1 VFFALCLP
9 FDFSSQKVIRR
20 EDNPIFP
27 SLDLGLQYLSSHKK
41 QQQHPVVLRF
51 KKYHKLTIQQ
61 NLMFSVAQ
69 SSNIVGTTQKV
80 VVHKAKKVKSSSKS
94 ILRCSAQKEETEEKR
109 SSSSLQQAAVAT
121 VLSVSMLAQ
130 PAFAASE
137 IAQFAAGDSKA
148 AADALLA
155 EYTQKR
161 AIVQQAP
168 KTKSLA
174 KGGKKAKKEAAA
186 PKESG
191 GGFSLPSF
199 SLPSLPSPGA
209 GKEKAAPAAKAAPA
223 PAAAKEGGSGKLIA
237 VCLVLFSPLVL
248 VQVESFKTLARLAK
262 QKAGN

>member
-1 VFFALCLP
+1 
-9 FDFSSQKVIRR
+9 
-20 EDNPIFP
+20 
-27 SLDLGLQYLSSHKK
+27 
-41 QQQHPVVLRF
+41 
-51 KKYHKLTIQQ
+51 
-61 NLMFSVAQ
+61 M
-69 SSNIVGTTQKV
+69 
-80 VVHKAKKVKSSSKS
+80 KSSSKS

-186 PKESG
+186 QKESG

>member
-1 VFFALCLP
+1 
-9 FDFSSQKVIRR
+9 
-20 EDNPIFP
+20 
-27 SLDLGLQYLSSHKK
+27 
-41 QQQHPVVLRF
+41 
-51 KKYHKLTIQQ
+51 
-61 NLMFSVAQ
+61 MFSVIAQ
-69 SSNIVGTTQKV
+69 SSIVGTTQKV
-80 VVHKAKKVKSSSKS
+80 VVQKAKKVKSSS
-94 ILRCSAQKEETEEKR
+94 IVRCSAQKEEEER

-121 VLSVSMLAQ
+121 VLSMSMLAQ

-209 GKEKAAPAAKAAPA
+209 SKEKAAPA

>member
-1 VFFALCLP
+1 
-9 FDFSSQKVIRR
+9 
-20 EDNPIFP
+20 
-27 SLDLGLQYLSSHKK
+27 
-41 QQQHPVVLRF
+41 
-51 KKYHKLTIQQ
+51 
-61 NLMFSVAQ
+61 MFSVAQ
-69 SSNIVGTTQKV
+69 SSIVGTTQKV
-80 VVHKAKKVKSSSKS
+80 VVNKTKKVKSSSKS
-94 ILRCSAQKEETEEKR
+94 ILRCSAQQEETEKR

-186 PKESG
+186 SKESG

>member
-1 VFFALCLP
+1 
-9 FDFSSQKVIRR
+9 
-20 EDNPIFP
+20 
-27 SLDLGLQYLSSHKK
+27 
-41 QQQHPVVLRF
+41 
-51 KKYHKLTIQQ
+51 
-61 NLMFSVAQ
+61 MFSVAQ

-80 VVHKAKKVKSSSKS
+80 VVHKAKKAKSSSKS

-174 KGGKKAKKEAAA
+174 KGGKKAKKEAA
-186 PKESG
+186 ESG
-191 GGFSLPSF
+191 GGF

>member
-1 VFFALCLP
+1 
-9 FDFSSQKVIRR
+9 
-20 EDNPIFP
+20 
-27 SLDLGLQYLSSHKK
+27 
-41 QQQHPVVLRF
+41 
-51 KKYHKLTIQQ
+51 
-61 NLMFSVAQ
+61 MFSVIAQ
-69 SSNIVGTTQKV
+69 SSIVGTTQKV
-80 VVHKAKKVKSSSKS
+80 VVQKAKKVKSSC
-94 ILRCSAQKEETEEKR
+94 IVRCSAQKEEEER

-121 VLSVSMLAQ
+121 VLSMSMLAQ

-137 IAQFAAGDSKA
+137 ITQFAAGDSKA

-209 GKEKAAPAAKAAPA
+209 GKEKAAPA

>member
-1 VFFALCLP
+1 
-9 FDFSSQKVIRR
+9 
-20 EDNPIFP
+20 
-27 SLDLGLQYLSSHKK
+27 
-41 QQQHPVVLRF
+41 
-51 KKYHKLTIQQ
+51 
-61 NLMFSVAQ
+61 MFSVAQ
-69 SSNIVGTTQKV
+69 SSNILGTTQKV

-94 ILRCSAQKEETEEKR
+94 NLRCSAQKEETEEKR

-137 IAQFAAGDSKA
+137 IAQFAGGDSKA
-148 AADALLA
+148 VADALLA

-174 KGGKKAKKEAAA
+174 KGGKKAKKEAA
-186 PKESG
+186 ESG
-191 GGFSLPSF
+191 GGFSFPSF

>member
-1 VFFALCLP
+1 
-9 FDFSSQKVIRR
+9 
-20 EDNPIFP
+20 
-27 SLDLGLQYLSSHKK
+27 
-41 QQQHPVVLRF
+41 
-51 KKYHKLTIQQ
+51 
-61 NLMFSVAQ
+61 
-69 SSNIVGTTQKV
+69 
-80 VVHKAKKVKSSSKS
+80 VKSSSKS

-121 VLSVSMLAQ
+121 ALSVSMLAQ

-186 PKESG
+186 LKESG
-191 GGFSLPSF
+191 GGFSLPSFSLPSF

>member
-1 VFFALCLP
+1 MNTNKK
-9 FDFSSQKVIRR
+9 SSC
-20 EDNPIFP
+20 
-27 SLDLGLQYLSSHKK
+27 
-41 QQQHPVVLRF
+41 
-51 KKYHKLTIQQ
+51 
-61 NLMFSVAQ
+61 
-69 SSNIVGTTQKV
+69 
-80 VVHKAKKVKSSSKS
+80 KSSS
-94 ILRCSAQKEETEEKR
+94 IVRCSAQKEER
-109 SSSSLQQAAVAT
+109 SSSLQQAAVAT
-121 VLSVSMLAQ
+121 VLSMSMLAQ
-130 PAFAASE
+130 PALAASE

-155 EYTQKR
+155 DYTNKR

-186 PKESG
+186 KEG

-223 PAAAKEGGSGKLIA
+223 PKAAKEGGNGKLIG
-237 VCLVLFSPLVL
+237 VCLVLFSPLIL

-262 QKAGN
+262 QKAGGK